1 MTAII
6 AFVFSPIG
14 RWIAGVGIVLLM
26 LTGVYVKG
34 RFDGRASYKAK
45 IERQINDAIEKG
57 DDGRAKALKKLDEDG
72 EAPSGWFRD

>member
-1 MTAII
+1 MTAIA
-6 AFVFSPIG
+6 AFILSPIG
-14 RWIAGVGIVLLM
+14 RWIAGVGIVVLL

-45 IERQINDAIEKG
+45 VERQINEAIEKG

-72 EAPSGWFRD
+72 EAPAGWFRD